1 MLNHEKHTMV
11 QRKLAFG
18 KQLRNAQNLENL
30 SVLSYVMVNCQCKKT
45 LISERKSWVQMSIQS
60 GAAVSESSQKFKSF

>member
-11 QRKLAFG
+11 RRKLAFG

-30 SVLSYVMVNCQCKKT
+30 SVLSYVMVKLPMQENFDFGKEKLGLDVYPKWGSCQ
-45 LISERKSWVQMSIQS
+45 
-60 GAAVSESSQKFKSF
+60 